1 MRSPTGFLFS
11 QKAQRTLVVA
21 RASVVAVPPIGAAAI
36 HGLAVQPAA
45 TTIAISVAVIARPPP
60 DTRYEDPV
68 VEVVVEVMV
77 VNEVIMIMTMPVAV
91 PRIMSTIPGVVTRAT
106 MPRWTKTPACDV
118 ASMPTTPGKA
128 RATHSAK
135 VSMTHSAEV
144 TAAHS
149 TKMAT
154 SAKMTSAEAV
164 PGVRLSY

>member
-1 MRSPTGFLFS
+1 MFS
-11 QKAQRTLVVA
+11 QKAERALVITRA
-21 RASVVAVPPIGAAAI
+21 RASVVTVPPIGAAAI
-36 HGLAVQPAA
+36 YGLVIQPAA

-60 DTRYEDPV
+60 NTRYEDIV

-77 VNEVIMIMTMPVAV
+77 VHEVIVIVAMHIAMPG
-91 PRIMSTIPGVVTRAT
+91 IMSTIPGVVTRAT

-164 PGVRLSY
+164 PGVRLPH